1 MSTVFCGCESLGS
14 ALPRARYV
22 AMRTFFWYN
31 RKCGQYN
38 VRSAVEYAAKRYDM
52 DKIASFTV
60 DHLRLLPG
68 LYVSRK
74 DSRGDVMVT
83 TFDLRFTA
91 PNREPVMDMPAVH
104 TIEHLG
110 ATVLRN
116 GASKDDIV
124 YFGPMGCRTGFYL
137 IVFGDKTPA
146 DVYGLIVGMCEFI
159 LGYDGEIPGAKAAE
173 CGNYLE
179 QNLSEAKYYVRRY
192 LNELKEN
199 KRYDY
204 PTATE

>member
-1 MSTVFCGCESLGS
+1 M
-14 ALPRARYV
+14 
-22 AMRTFFWYN
+22 
-31 RKCGQYN
+31 
-38 VRSAVEYAAKRYDM
+38 YDM

-74 DSRGDVMVT
+74 GSRGDVTVT

-146 DVYGLIVGMCEFI
+146 DVYGLVVGMCEFI